1 LAKTLQL
8 LFLNQESKTVT
19 ISIDN
24 PIEPVD
30 TLALNTAMDAIVLN
44 NVFVS
49 AGGDFVGKKGARV
62 VERNVTDIVI
72 A

>member
-8 LFLNQESKTVT
+8 LFLNEESKTVS

-30 TLALNTAMDAIVLN
+30 TVALDAAMDAIVTN
-44 NVFVS
+44 NVFFS
-49 AGGDFVGKKGARV
+49 SGGDLVSKKGARV
-62 VERNVTDIVI
+62 VERNVIDIVM